1 MTIPVDAINDLEAF
15 IRKEKF
21 GEESPASY
29 PPLGY
34 TGLSDKS
41 LTEPLT
47 ALLNQSAADFIAV
60 AKTGAT
66 ERKFRDAIQTGLER
80 FSENHPNL
88 ETEDRERICDYYEQ
102 IMDCVEL
109 ENSGGHLNTWLYLVH
124 N

>member
-1 MTIPVDAINDLEAF
+1 MTIPVDAINNLEAF

-21 GEESPASY
+21 GEESASAY

-47 ALLNQSAADFIAV
+47 ALVNQSAADFIAV
-60 AKTGAT
+60 AKADPT
-66 ERKFRDAIQTGLER
+66 EKNFMRAIKTGLER
-80 FSENHPNL
+80 FSENYSHL
-88 ETEDRERICDYYEQ
+88 DTEDRERICDYYEQ
-102 IMDCVEL
+102 MMDCVEL